1 MHSSLNKKA
10 KKGIDNLLDKAK
22 RPIRKSQSGTDRG
35 NKAFDNWYGQFKNR
49 TAGMSD
55 EKINRYA
62 DDERA
67 QIKRDRRHIID

>member
-10 KKGIDNLLDKAK
+10 KKGIGNLLDKAK
-22 RPIRKSQSGTDRG
+22 RPESGTDRG
-35 NKAFDNWYGQFKNR
+35 NKAFDNWYKENKKR

-55 EKINRYA
+55 KEINRRA

-67 QIKRDRRHIID
+67 QNKRDRRNFID

>member
-22 RPIRKSQSGTDRG
+22 RPESGVDRG
-35 NKAFDNWYGQFKNR
+35 NKAFDKWYGGYKKR

-55 EKINRYA
+55 KEISRRA

-67 QIKRDRRHIID
+67 QIKRDRRNFID